1 MESSFT
7 DVEKRFVLA
16 EMIKAS
22 HMDVGVLVDFIE
34 SQKIQPDW
42 LSMQL
47 PGGRNMHQCLRAAE
61 TMFRNPMPPPV
72 ISPLKRKSFGD
83 ISDITDH
90 VSKRQAV
97 ASPGE
102 APPHFG
108 VPPLFPSQV
117 SHPPR
122 PNGAPSLPPVQT
134 ASAPH
139 PPAPAT
145 TPWPG
150 PPRKRGRPPKSES
163 RQNSWQVTTS
173 YPPISPAPP
182 PSSTQGSAPA
192 SAPVHAHQPNSPS
205 YNVQSPY
212 RHSMPSLQELR
223 MGKKQLP
230 DIAPRPTPGQPS
242 SEPGRSPTGLGA
254 EYQERR
260 EDHQRQEQPQHGY
273 GPRPPP
279 LSAHTPILPRPRSP
293 HMQQSHHMRETSRPR
308 ETPPMTPLESI
319 KHE

>member
-1 MESSFT
+1 Q
-7 DVEKRFVLA
+7 RFVLA

-22 HMDVGVLVDFIE
+22 QMDVGVLVEFIE

-61 TMFRNPMPPPV
+61 TMFKYPMPPPV

-90 VSKRQAV
+90 IPKRQAV

-108 VPPLFPSQV
+108 VSPAFAAQV
-117 SHPPR
+117 NHPPR
-122 PNGAPSLPPVQT
+122 PNGTPSLPPVQT
-134 ASAPH
+134 APS
-139 PPAPAT
+139 PAT

-163 RQNSWQVTTS
+163 RQSNWQVTTS

-182 PSSTQGSAPA
+182 SSTQGPAPISAVA
-192 SAPVHAHQPNSPS
+192 HGHQPHSPS
-205 YNVQSPY
+205 FNVQSPY

-230 DIAPRPTPGQPS
+230 EIAPRPTAGPPG
-242 SEPGRSPTGLGA
+242 SEPGRSPTGPGM

-260 EDHQRQEQPQHGY
+260 EEMQRQEQSPHGY
-273 GPRPPP
+273 APRPPP
-279 LSAHTPILPRPRSP
+279 LSAHAPLLPRPRSP
-293 HMQQSHHMRETSRPR
+293 HMQQPHHMREASRPR
-308 ETPPMTPLESI
+308 ETPPMTPLESV